1 MRFMQR
7 SIQWQLAV
15 SMGAALLASLLIVIL
30 VYASAVDRLAERYL
44 IGEAL
49 PANITAIR
57 NDIERTLS
65 GPVTATAGIAGN
77 TLVHDWLTAG
87 EDASEAQA
95 IGRYLQGVKTQQNA
109 LTTSIA
115 VLDSGNYYSETG
127 LSRTLSRAAAG
138 DAWFYSLID
147 SGVDK
152 RFEIDIDKTTRQPT
166 LFINQRISANGRT
179 LGVAGLGY
187 SLSSMSELV
196 ANFRFGERGE
206 VYLVGAD
213 GRVKVHPRNENN
225 DRVALAELT
234 GDTAAGELRS
244 GGGKVVR
251 FERDGEAFLAMAQPL
266 EALGWW
272 LVSEVP
278 EAEIFGEAR
287 RTLWITSL
295 IGAAVGLAFLGVI
308 VLLARGLVRPI
319 RQVTAALVEI
329 GGGGGDLTR
338 RLDESRADELGD
350 LARGFNRFLGSLREL
365 IGDVLTTS
373 ERLRNAVGQVAQV
386 VDNTA
391 ARAGRQHEMTDMV
404 ATAVHEMGLTVQ
416 EIARNASSAAQASQG
431 ARDEAV
437 QARRVVG
444 ESIAHIEKM
453 SGEIGEAAG
462 SVTELAQQ
470 VASIDQVLAVIRG
483 ISEQTNLLA
492 LNAAIEAARAGEMG
506 RGFAVVADEVRTLAS
521 RTQGSTDEI
530 QQMIQRLKSGADNA
544 VASMHAGQAATGTGV
559 QASQRTGQSLGA
571 ITEQVEAIS
580 DMNTQVAAATEEQ
593 SSVTEEITRNVQGIA
608 DLAQA
613 TARDVQACRSDCQ
626 ALSQLAEA
634 LGRQMGR
641 TCSTSSR
648 TRYRHR
654 AAPGCSPAPCPGRT

>member
-87 EDASEAQA
+87 EDASEGQA
-95 IGRYLQGVKTQQNA
+95 IARYLQGVKTQQNA

-147 SGVDK
+147 GGVDK

-196 ANFRFGERGE
+196 ADFRFGERGE

-234 GDTAAGELRS
+234 GDAAAGELRS

-287 RTLWITSL
+287 RTLWVTSL

-634 LGRQMGR
+634 LGRQMGSFR
-641 TCSTSSR
+641 L
-648 TRYRHR
+648 
-654 AAPGCSPAPCPGRT
+654 

>member
-1 MRFMQR
+1 MHFMQR
-7 SIQWQLAV
+7 SIQWQLTV

-373 ERLRNAVGQVAQV
+373 GRLRNAVGQVAQV

-634 LGRQMGR
+634 LGRQMGSFR
-641 TCSTSSR
+641 L
-648 TRYRHR
+648 
-654 AAPGCSPAPCPGRT
+654 

>member
-87 EDASEAQA
+87 EDASEGQA

-115 VLDSGNYYSETG
+115 VLDSGHYYSETG

-196 ANFRFGERGE
+196 ADFRFGERGE

-234 GDTAAGELRS
+234 GDAAAGELRS

-287 RTLWITSL
+287 RTLWVTSL

-634 LGRQMGR
+634 LGRQMGSFR
-641 TCSTSSR
+641 L
-648 TRYRHR
+648 
-654 AAPGCSPAPCPGRT
+654 

>member
-115 VLDSGNYYSETG
+115 VLGSGNYYSETG

-213 GRVKVHPRNENN
+213 GRVKVHPRNEIN

-251 FERDGEAFLAMAQPL
+251 FERDGEVFLAMAQPL

-613 TARDVQACRSDCQ
+613 TARDVQTCRSDCQ
-626 ALSQLAEA
+626 ALSQLAED
-634 LGRQMGR
+634 LGRQMGSFR
-641 TCSTSSR
+641 L
-648 TRYRHR
+648 
-654 AAPGCSPAPCPGRT
+654 

>member
-87 EDASEAQA
+87 EDASGAQA

-506 RGFAVVADEVRTLAS
+506 RGFAVVADEGRTLAS

-626 ALSQLAEA
+626 ALSQLAED
-634 LGRQMGR
+634 LGRQMGSFR
-641 TCSTSSR
+641 L
-648 TRYRHR
+648 
-654 AAPGCSPAPCPGRT
+654 

>member
-634 LGRQMGR
+634 LGRQMGSFR
-641 TCSTSSR
+641 L
-648 TRYRHR
+648 
-654 AAPGCSPAPCPGRT
+654 

>member
-7 SIQWQLAV
+7 SIQWQLTV

-225 DRVALAELT
+225 DRVALAELA

-613 TARDVQACRSDCQ
+613 TARDVQTCRSDCQ
-626 ALSQLAEA
+626 ALSQLAED
-634 LGRQMGR
+634 LGRQMGSFR
-641 TCSTSSR
+641 L
-648 TRYRHR
+648 
-654 AAPGCSPAPCPGRT
+654 